1 MTMRVV
7 GLTGSIGMGKSTTAA
22 MFRARGLP
30 VHDADRAV
38 HRLYA
43 GEAAHAIEALFP
55 GVSDGR
61 DGIDRA
67 QLAARVLDSP
77 SALAKL
83 EAVIHPLVRK
93 SEAAFLERARRD
105 ARRLVLLD
113 IPLLFETGRAET
125 LDVVV
130 VVTAEP
136 EVQRARVLARAGMST
151 EKFERLLARQLPD
164 REKRRRAHYL
174 VDSGSGIAAAERQVD
189 AILASLAF
197 VA

>member
-1 MTMRVV
+1 MRVV
-7 GLTGSIGMGKSTTAA
+7 GLTGSIGMGKSTIAS
-22 MFRARGLP
+22 MFRARGVP
-30 VHDADRAV
+30 VHDADKAV

-43 GEAAHAIEALFP
+43 GDAAAAIEALFP
-55 GVSDGR
+55 GVLDGR
-61 DGIDRA
+61 EGIDRA
-67 QLAARVLDSP
+67 RLAARVLDSP
-77 SALAKL
+77 SALEKL

-93 SEAAFLERARRD
+93 SEAAFMEKARQE

-113 IPLLFETGRAET
+113 IPLLFETGRTET

-136 EVQRARVLARAGMST
+136 EIQRARVLARPGMT
-151 EKFERLLARQLPD
+151 AAKLERLLARQLPD
-164 REKRRRAHYL
+164 QEKRRRAHY
-174 VDSGSGIAAAERQVD
+174 VIDSGSGFDAAERQVD

>member
-1 MTMRVV
+1 MRVV

-77 SALAKL
+77 SALEKL

-174 VDSGSGIAAAERQVD
+174 VDSGSGLEAAERQVG

>member
-1 MTMRVV
+1 MRVV

-43 GEAAHAIEALFP
+43 GEAAHAIEILFP

-77 SALAKL
+77 SALEKL

-105 ARRLVLLD
+105 TRRLVLLD
-113 IPLLFETGRAET
+113 IPLLFETGRAEM
-125 LDVVV
+125 LDVVI
-130 VVTAEP
+130 VVTAAP

-174 VDSGSGIAAAERQVD
+174 VDSGSGIEAAERQVD